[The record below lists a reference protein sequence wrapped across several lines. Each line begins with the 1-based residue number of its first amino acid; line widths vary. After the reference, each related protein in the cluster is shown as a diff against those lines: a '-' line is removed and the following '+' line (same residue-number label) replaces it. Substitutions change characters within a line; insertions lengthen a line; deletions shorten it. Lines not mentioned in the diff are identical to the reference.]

1 MDNLLQP
8 FIVSILEKQ
17 GKNCNELNR
26 ANFTCAVLRALALI
40 KYPFFN
46 VVQINIALKVKK
58 FSLLSTS
65 DTGLTVHIKI
75 KSYESQLS

>member
-1 MDNLLQP
+1 M
-8 FIVSILEKQ
+8 
-17 GKNCNELNR
+17 
-26 ANFTCAVLRALALI
+26 CAGSRIALI

-65 DTGLTVHIKI
+65 DTGMTVHIKI